1 MTGDQKRALVF
12 LDDFFASAAHSKN
25 PHGASFAALKGYAGV
40 GKTWLIAH
48 WIERLLNKQPNL
60 RIVVTAPTNKAV
72 DVLRSK
78 CGHLPVEFRTLDSYL
93 GFRVKR
99 DDDWKMQRS
108 RNGKADDS
116 EKPDLVIVDEGSM
129 VKAEYHAELKYR
141 GVPVLYVG
149 DPAQLQPVGE
159 DLSEALRVEPSFLMV
174 EPTRQAADSPIHGL
188 TDFLRSRVEDNRMFT
203 IHDIRA
209 FSLKG
214 DGRFVFTNHK
224 NVYDW
229 ADTAID
235 NGMDAR
241 ILAFTNA
248 AVNDHNANMHKRRYP
263 NDPLFGSGELA
274 LVNEAFEYDD
284 ETLLCNGELLRVSGC
299 KEAAPIADV
308 RVFEV
313 TANKLASNLQVDGET
328 VGVEMRLQ
336 VPLFPDHALQVH
348 RTLTDGI
355 YTARREGRMA
365 DADKLLEVRRP
376 LNKLAPLRHSFANTV
391 HKSQGSTYD
400 VAFCDFPDIYRS
412 RDMRARL
419 LYVGSSRPS
428 QFLVMSHSGA

>member
-1 MTGDQKRALVF
+1 MTGDQQRALVF
-12 LDDFFASAAHSKN
+12 LDEFFEQAKPGKKAHS
-25 PHGASFAALKGYAGV
+25 SVFAALKGYAGV
-40 GKTWLIAH
+40 GKTWLVAH
-48 WIERLLNKQPNL
+48 WLERLLNKQPKLN
-60 RIVVTAPTNKAV
+60 ISVTAPTNKAV

-78 CGHLPVEFRTLDSYL
+78 CGHLPIDFRTLDSYL

-108 RNGKADDS
+108 RNGKGDDTV
-116 EKPDLVIVDEGSM
+116 KPDLVVVDEASM

-159 DLSEALRVEPSFLMV
+159 ELSEALRVEPSFLMV

-188 TDFLRSRVEDNRMFT
+188 TDFLRARVDDNRMFT

-209 FSLKG
+209 FAKAG
-214 DGRFVFTNHK
+214 EGRFVFTNHR

-229 ADTAID
+229 ADAAID
-235 NGMDAR
+235 KGMDAR

-248 AVNDHNANMHKRRYP
+248 TVNDHNANMHKRRFP
-263 NDPLFGSGELA
+263 DAPLFGKGELA

-284 ETLLCNGELLRVSGC
+284 ETLLCNGELLRVSSC
-299 KEAAPIADV
+299 VETDPIAEV

-313 TANKLASNLQVDGET
+313 SASRLASNIEVDGET
-328 VGVEMRLQ
+328 VGEDMRLL

-348 RTLTDGI
+348 RALTDGI
-355 YTARREGRMA
+355 YTARREGRMGEA
-365 DADKLLEVRRP
+365 DRLLELRRP

-419 LYVGSSRPS
+419 LYVGASRPS